1 MGTIEPQEKTRT
13 KLTEIAWSSAHNPQK
28 VYHSLMHLYN
38 VESLRGCFEQ
48 LDGKKAVGIDSVT
61 KMEYGEKLQE
71 NLENL
76 INRMKRMAYRPAPVK
91 LVLIPKEGKP
101 NATRPLGISN
111 FEDKLVQKKTQEI
124 LESIYD
130 PIFLPCSYGFRPG
143 RGCHDAIQDLYN
155 YLYKEEVEI
164 VIDVDLANFFGTIDH
179 KILGDML
186 GIKIKDPKFLRYINR
201 SFKAG
206 VLTQGELSIS
216 DEGVSQGS
224 ICSPILSNV
233 FAHYVI
239 DTWLEETVKPL
250 MAGKI
255 RIFRYADD
263 RAPQA
268 HKVWARKFR
277 QCA

>member
-111 FEDKLVQKKTQEI
+111 FEDKLVQKK
-124 LESIYD
+124 
-130 PIFLPCSYGFRPG
+130 R
-143 RGCHDAIQDLYN
+143 
-155 YLYKEEVEI
+155 
-164 VIDVDLANFFGTIDH
+164 
-179 KILGDML
+179 
-186 GIKIKDPKFLRYINR
+186 
-201 SFKAG
+201 
-206 VLTQGELSIS
+206 
-216 DEGVSQGS
+216 
-224 ICSPILSNV
+224 
-233 FAHYVI
+233 
-239 DTWLEETVKPL
+239 
-250 MAGKI
+250 
-255 RIFRYADD
+255 
-263 RAPQA
+263 
-268 HKVWARKFR
+268 RKF
-277 QCA
+277 